1 MNHTFKTLSL
11 TVLSFSP
18 VFLFGCST
26 AIDPAAAEKEVRQQ
40 TDQMVEA
47 WRLNDQDWLE
57 RNAVNEYLITSQ
69 SLEVVNKEQIIEY
82 MSGAEEDP
90 DPGTAQIDDWQT
102 IANGD
107 TVISLYKLTW
117 TFDSGKSNEVL
128 VTDVWSR
135 DAAQWKLL
143 TQHVSR
149 ISLTGP
155 ADSDTE
161 EE

>member
-1 MNHTFKTLSL
+1 
-11 TVLSFSP
+11 
-18 VFLFGCST
+18 
-26 AIDPAAAEKEVRQQ
+26 
-40 TDQMVEA
+40 
-47 WRLNDQDWLE
+47 
-57 RNAVNEYLITSQ
+57 LITAQ

-117 TFDSGKSNEVL
+117 KYDSGKINEVL
-128 VTDVWSR
+128 ITDVWSR
-135 DAAQWKLL
+135 DSVQWKLL

-149 ISLTGP
+149 ISLTEP
-155 ADSDTE
+155 ADSGAGE
-161 EE
+161 E